1 MLMIMVILSGLSQTP
16 AADGV
21 SPITVSLSGGKDF
34 ATFTNRLHPGNR
46 IGYRFH
52 EHTPMISGE
61 TPVTC
66 SAAGIDPEAVA
77 QSESSFARRPGV
89 LKHSLTIGDA
99 DWIPQRWTFYLSP
112 VADGVDM
119 LWVVET
125 FEKGL
130 SQYYGVQQCFRMGGK
145 SNQEWR
151 RAIAE
156 TPAFS
161 EFDLWDLAEK
171 DAATRTS
178 LTYVLRKGT
187 WMPLPA
193 ERNTVGARTPLGL
206 TVDKERSG
214 RARKASARGDIDSMR
229 EVGPYHARML
239 EPIDNGLITRVD
251 KDQTWVCGIYWQH
264 TSHVTDHHPA
274 DCLHSIVNIGGIPSQ
289 SKRALRGK
297 IYWFKGTR
305 QDLTERWRRDFPAE

>member
-1 MLMIMVILSGLSQTP
+1 MLMILLMISEVSR
-16 AADGV
+16 AAVADEP
-21 SPITVSLSGGKDF
+21 SPITASLSESKDF
-34 ATFTNRLHPGNR
+34 ATFANRLHTGNR

-61 TPVTC
+61 TPAGC

-89 LKHSLTIGDA
+89 LKHSLTIA
-99 DWIPQRWTFYLSP
+99 RLRDWIPQRWTFYLSP

-125 FEKGL
+125 FETGL
-130 SQYYGVQQCFRMGGK
+130 SQYYGVQQCFRMGGN
-145 SNQEWR
+145 SNQAWR

-161 EFDLWDLAEK
+161 EFDLWDVTEK
-171 DAATRTS
+171 DAAAKTS

-193 ERNTVGARTPLGL
+193 VRDTVGARTPLGL
-206 TVDKERSG
+206 TADKERSG
-214 RARKASARGDIDSMR
+214 GDIDSMR

-239 EPIDNGLITRVD
+239 EPIDNGLITRMD

-274 DCLHSIVNIGGIPSQ
+274 DCLHSIVNVGGIPPQ

-297 IYWFKGTR
+297 IYWFKGSLE
-305 QDLTERWRRDFPAE
+305 DLAEHWRRDFPTE

>member
-16 AADGV
+16 AADSV
-21 SPITVSLSGGKDF
+21 SPITVGLSGGKDF
-34 ATFTNRLHPGNR
+34 ATFTNRLHTGNR

-52 EHTPMISGE
+52 EHTPMTCGE
-61 TPVTC
+61 TPATC

-89 LKHSLTIGDA
+89 LKHSITIGDA

-112 VADGVDM
+112 VADGVDL
-119 LWVVET
+119 LWVVEA

-161 EFDLWDLAEK
+161 EFDLWDLIEK
-171 DAATRTS
+171 DASVKTS
-178 LTYVLRKGT
+178 LSYVLRNGT
-187 WMPLPA
+187 WALLPA
-193 ERNTVGARTPLGL
+193 VRDTVGARTPLGL
-206 TVDKERSG
+206 TVDMERSG
-214 RARKASARGDIDSMR
+214 GDIDSMR

-264 TSHVTDHHPA
+264 TSHVSDHHPA
-274 DCLHSIVNIGGIPSQ
+274 DCLHSIVNVGGIPPRC
-289 SKRALRGK
+289 KRLLRGK
-297 IYWFKGTR
+297 IYWFKGSLD
-305 QDLTERWRRDFPAE
+305 DLTDRWKRDFPGE